1 MTPRR
6 AMTTSPPRAAVVV
19 DVDPLEDV
27 VVPHD
32 AAARSD
38 RAPRSVDDDGPA
50 SADDIARLA
59 TAAKRSKNISGVVE
73 RRPIRARA
81 SHSHETRRSSRE
93 VFRARVTSERR
104 KKNEATMIQDK
115 TVLDD
120 ETQRAST
127 QRNQAEND
135 GRTHGSIFRH
145 TLPSGNRTP
154 SSTRSPTMFAGPPFG
169 LKSIKIVS
177 SPTPIVPLSAHDRT
191 FFFPSHPGSPSS
203 PRTTPS
209 AKISR

>member
-1 MTPRR
+1 MIFLNRLYARSASPLSTGIVMTPRR

-127 QRNQAEND
+127 QR
-135 GRTHGSIFRH
+135 
-145 TLPSGNRTP
+145 
-154 SSTRSPTMFAGPPFG
+154 
-169 LKSIKIVS
+169 KI
-177 SPTPIVPLSAHDRT
+177 RR
-191 FFFPSHPGSPSS
+191 
-203 PRTTPS
+203 RTTDGLTGRSFATRCRRETERLRPRVRRPCS
-209 AKISR
+209 PARPLD